1 MVQSHPMIEWSRDG
15 SGPFGRHFVQAPNQH
30 QNTSEHQKS
39 PEKNQSPQKDQ
50 NFINIKSYSAK
61 RRYQNTV
68 RRMLYFWITTAV
80 HRARH
85 ESGSPGSRFGSK
97 PKGRMRRKNH
107 FSSESS
113 LDKMAGPPG
122 SPGNGGSSSSSG
134 SSSSGTMSPSKA
146 SSPSPLVAATA
157 AVISY
162 SRSSSGGSTTL
173 PEKPMCSKRKTSTTS
188 LTLWIHSTTWRK
200 QKTLQTFIVE
210 QCVVTI
216 QS

>member
-1 MVQSHPMIEWSRDG
+1 
-15 SGPFGRHFVQAPNQH
+15 
-30 QNTSEHQKS
+30 
-39 PEKNQSPQKDQ
+39 
-50 NFINIKSYSAK
+50 
-61 RRYQNTV
+61 
-68 RRMLYFWITTAV
+68 MLYFWITTAV

-85 ESGSPGSRFGSK
+85 ESGSPGSRFRSK

-146 SSPSPLVAATA
+146 SSPSPLVTSTA

-173 PEKPMCSKRKTSTTS
+173 PEKPICSKRKTSTTS
-188 LTLWIHSTTWRK
+188 LTLWKHSITWRK
-200 QKTLQTFIVE
+200 QKVLQTFLVE
-210 QCVVTI
+210 QVRGENPVLTSVQARMSNNFKCVLQDTSRSSVPMI
-216 QS
+216 Q